1 MRQKNEGG
9 GLAVQL
15 TTLCQQIN
23 MPEIVTEKLA
33 AIDQRQ
39 AVPVSQWQAFY
50 KSLAEF
56 EPDDAFYQKMLT
68 VTADDDQGFNVLWQS
83 LNLAL
88 QAAEVYRQ
96 RGISD
101 GIYVA
106 TMGFFSRT
114 VKEGRQER
122 GEYCFPTRTWG
133 IRQLQLREF
142 RLGTLEFEKTPAGT
156 IEIHIPSDSDLAQA
170 QRLAVYAQA
179 RQFWGPEYTDYEC
192 FSWLL
197 SPILKEILPP
207 QSHILQ
213 FQSDFHLERWDKEAG
228 DYRKWIFHNSQAT
241 VGKLPETTSLQ
252 RSVKKLLRAGKTIGA
267 GLGKLI
273 VYTQEG

>member
-1 MRQKNEGG
+1 M
-9 GLAVQL
+9 QL

-101 GIYVA
+101 EIYVA

-170 QRLAVYAQA
+170 QRLAAYAQA